1 MDKATKILRF
11 ATAMIMAV
19 VAGMDLAKRLREHA
33 QEAAQEAVGGAG
45 IKADGD
51 PVASVQEALDRM
63 AANLKTSTGRPRPKY
78 RPKDPPADLD
88 TAPWDDPKTRD
99 RA

>member
-11 ATAMIMAV
+11 ATAMILAV

-33 QEAAQEAVGGAG
+33 QEAAKEAAGGADTKTAG
-45 IKADGD
+45 HPFD
-51 PVASVQEALDRM
+51 SVGEALDRM
-63 AANLKTSTGRPRPKY
+63 AENLKARTERS

-88 TAPWDDPKTRD
+88 TTPWDDQPATR
-99 RA
+99 